1 MKAITLSL
9 AILAA
14 TLLSVLG
21 TAPAHAVQVFLTW
34 VSGTGSDTGPTICP
48 QSAPCLTLNAAL
60 SATLTT
66 GEINCAGPDN
76 YSTGTTVSITIA
88 VTIDCHGTLGAVQV
102 GGEVDGIV
110 IDAPGAVVTLR
121 NLSLDGLGG
130 YGVNGINIQA
140 AATVNIEDCVVA
152 NFGQRGI
159 LDARSTGGF
168 LFIKNTIVR
177 NNAGAGIVVASSG
190 SNNQAILDNVRSV
203 GNTYGVA
210 VGAANNVVVSRS
222 VMSHNSS
229 AGVEAN
235 TGGTLSVDN
244 SEITANDVGVEADGG
259 IVLANSDIQFNT
271 TGISG
276 TAVSYGNNRIAGNSS
291 AGTTPIVISQ
301 Q

>member
-1 MKAITLSL
+1 MKTITLSL

-14 TLLSVLG
+14 TLLSLLG
-21 TAPAHAVQVFLTW
+21 TAPAHADQVLLTW
-34 VSGTGSDTGPTICP
+34 VSGTGSDSAPTICQ
-48 QSAPCLTLNAAL
+48 QSAPCQSLNAAL
-60 SATLTT
+60 GATAPT
-66 GEINCAGPDN
+66 GEINCAGPDD
-76 YSTGTTVSITIA
+76 YATGDTLSITIS
-88 VTIDCHGTLGAVQV
+88 VTIDCHGTLGSVLV
-102 GGEVDGIV
+102 GGLVDGIV
-110 IDAPGAVVTLR
+110 INAPGAVVTLR
-121 NLSLDGLGG
+121 NLNLDGLGG
-130 YGVNGINIQA
+130 YGVNGINILA
-140 AATVNIEDCVVA
+140 AATVSIEDCVVA

-159 LDARSTGGF
+159 LDERSAGGF

-190 SNNQAILDNVRSV
+190 SDNQAILDNVRSV

-210 VGAANNVVVSRS
+210 VAAANKVVVSRS

-235 TGGTLSVDN
+235 AGGTLSVDN
-244 SEITANDVGVEADGG
+244 TEITANGVGVEANGG
-259 IVLANSDIQFNT
+259 IVLANSDVQFNK

-291 AGTTPIVISQ
+291 AGTTPTVVPQ